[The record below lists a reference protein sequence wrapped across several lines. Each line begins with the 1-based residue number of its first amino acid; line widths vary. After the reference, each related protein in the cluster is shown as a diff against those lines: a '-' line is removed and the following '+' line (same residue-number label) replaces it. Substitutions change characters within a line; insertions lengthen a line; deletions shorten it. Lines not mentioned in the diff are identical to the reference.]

1 MAGAY
6 AGLPHIEYVHALLGI
21 VPLVTFFRHRLVLEP
36 TGYDALI
43 DRGSARYASV
53 SIMAPLMRADELKLL
68 RDALFFKRTGF
79 YVNFARM
86 DPLDF
91 LCTKYNRV
99 TLKGKGAFCFGI
111 MSGVV
116 THSYLFN
123 ESVTISGKK
132 GSFRQH
138 RLMVVP
144 FRQEA
149 YRDISA
155 IGAILNLGDGTK
167 GAVSSDGFAFVTRG
181 EGQSIQHENSNG
193 YAVPV
198 APPTRNYVE
207 DDLFTVTQD
216 RKPRQV
222 SFNDPYKAV
231 IDFEDRVPVYNGRP
245 STGRPFTFS
254 KDDFDALPSWRRPY
268 KGNEAELPN
277 KSVVSVGYSPNSFK
291 GNVGVFL
298 TLNIAFVIVLHTPE
312 YAVGIGPSNAKFT
325 GASSS
330 SSKPASKAR
339 GSDKASRRSGGL

>member
-1 MAGAY
+1 MA
-6 AGLPHIEYVHALLGI
+6 
-21 VPLVTFFRHRLVLEP
+21 
-36 TGYDALI
+36 
-43 DRGSARYASV
+43 
-53 SIMAPLMRADELKLL
+53 
-68 RDALFFKRTGF
+68 
-79 YVNFARM
+79 
-86 DPLDF
+86 
-91 LCTKYNRV
+91 
-99 TLKGKGAFCFGI
+99 
-111 MSGVV
+111 GVV
-116 THSYLFN
+116 THSYLFK

-132 GSFRQH
+132 GPFQQH

-155 IGAILNLGDGTK
+155 FGAILNLSDGTK

-181 EGQSIQHENSNG
+181 EGQGVQYDNSNG

-198 APPTRNYVE
+198 APPPRNYVE

-231 IDFEDRVPVYNGRP
+231 IDFEDHVPIYDGRP

-254 KDDFDALPSWRRPY
+254 KDDFDALPSWRVY
-268 KGNEAELPN
+268 KDNKAELPA

-312 YAVGIGPSNAKFT
+312 YEVGIGPSSANVT
-325 GASSS
+325 MPSSS
-330 SSKPASKAR
+330 FKPPAKLH
-339 GSDKASRRSGGL
+339 GSDKAIRRHGGV